1 MFTTSYDHEKSESG
15 GKSKIHKNNGRNPG
29 VFLPP
34 LFLPPLSD
42 FLRYEY
48 RMATKITPRK
58 MAAKISPY
66 QR

>member
-1 MFTTSYDHEKSESG
+1 MINGCVSATITKYDIIQGRDSQKHVNFFFILHEKSESG

-42 FLRYEY
+42 FL
-48 RMATKITPRK
+48 
-58 MAAKISPY
+58 
-66 QR
+66 